1 MGNFTKWNDDSQ
13 ERWISEKPIW
23 AVMFVSRNKD
33 NKNLEGFKERRL
45 PFLSTRV
52 TDEKY
57 MARKFE
63 SFVNDGIDG
72 EMSRMYVSV
81 NSRNVYES
89 KKALLHYLIDNM
101 DSYNLAALDGIA
113 VKVAMKREMA
123 AEKKRLFDF
132 DINDESKVNEF
143 VNDLYACGATDETV
157 TVHKTPNGYA
167 VVIERGI
174 DLRGLVDT
182 MPDAKFKDKKD
193 KGPWKWSKDDV
204 GYKLDDL
211 LLMDWATKK
220 SN

>member
-1 MGNFTKWNDDSQ
+1 MGNFAKWNDNFQ
-13 ERWISEKPIW
+13 ERWVSEKPVW
-23 AVMFVSRNKD
+23 GVMFVSRNKD
-33 NKNLEGFKERRL
+33 NKNIEGFKERRL
-45 PFLSTRV
+45 PFLSTKV
-52 TDEKY
+52 HDKEY
-57 MARKFE
+57 MTRKFE

-81 NSRNVYES
+81 NSRNVQAS
-89 KKALLHYLIDNM
+89 KKALLHYLIENM
-101 DSYNLAALDGIA
+101 ETYNLAALDGIA
-113 VKVAMKREMA
+113 MKVAMKREMA

-143 VNDLYACGATDETV
+143 VNDLYERGATDETV

-182 MPDAKFKDKKD
+182 MPDAKLKDKKD
-193 KGPWKWSKDDV
+193 KGPWKWSKDEV